1 MPSFEYIARLK
12 EENMK
17 KSLATRKKEH
27 LDMEFDKTN
36 SVMFNN
42 VAVIE
47 NIQGEALDFTK

>member
-12 EENMK
+12 EENLK